1 MGGEDSGK
9 NFQASSQLNLLQVGV
24 KGMRV
29 GGERKLTVPSKVN
42 FYSDSSHFLPMCSP
56 QLGYGARGSPPEIP
70 PNAVLIFDIKLLDV
84 K

>member
-42 FYSDSSHFLPMCSP
+42 FLFRFIFFQCVLHSLVMEQEVAHLRYHPMLFSY
-56 QLGYGARGSPPEIP
+56 LTS
-70 PNAVLIFDIKLLDV
+70 NFWM
-84 K
+84 